1 MVRKGRPW
9 REKMRR
15 IVPLIM
21 MLLNGWI
28 AVYSAIILF
37 VLLWILLFIPLFLSV
52 LWLGIDLFFYTFGQL
67 LWEFKELII
76 LFLPLLII
84 CSIVNIDSFIMLF
97 KRNFRV
103 LPAIG
108 LMISLIS
115 LATMV
120 ILNPFHRMVPGFD
133 LGIDT
138 RFYVVLFCIVSV
150 DLIFLL
156 YRSFERSTKP
166 LWSRSGGATTSPQ

>member
-1 MVRKGRPW
+1 
-9 REKMRR
+9 MRR

-52 LWLGIDLFFYTFGQL
+52 LWLGIDLFFYTFGEL
-67 LWEFKELII
+67 LWEFKELFI
-76 LFLPLLII
+76 LFLPLLIL
-84 CSIVNIDSFIMLF
+84 CSIVNTDSFIMLF

-103 LPAIG
+103 LPAFG
-108 LMISLIS
+108 LIISILT
-115 LATMV
+115 LAIMV
-120 ILNPFHRMVPGFD
+120 ILNPFHQLVPGFD

-138 RFYVVLFCIVSV
+138 RFFIVLGCIAFI
-150 DLIFLL
+150 DLVFLL

-166 LWSRSGGATTSPQ
+166 IWRRRVKTTTSPQ

>member
-1 MVRKGRPW
+1 
-9 REKMRR
+9 MRR
-15 IVPLIM
+15 IIPLIM

-37 VLLWILLFIPLFLSV
+37 VLLWIFLFIPLFISF
-52 LWLGIDLFFYTFGQL
+52 LWQGIDLFFYMFGEL
-67 LWEFKELII
+67 LWEFKELFI
-76 LFLPLLII
+76 LFLPLLIL

-103 LPAIG
+103 LPAFG

-120 ILNPFHRMVPGFD
+120 ILNPFHRVIPGFY

-138 RFYVVLFCIVSV
+138 RFYIVLCCIVSI
-150 DLIFLL
+150 DLTFLL
-156 YRSFERSTKP
+156 YRSFEKMAG
-166 LWSRSGGATTSPQ
+166 SGSMRRADH

>member
-1 MVRKGRPW
+1 
-9 REKMRR
+9 MRR

-52 LWLGIDLFFYTFGQL
+52 LWLGIDLFFYTFGEL
-67 LWEFKELII
+67 FWEFKELFI
-76 LFLPLLII
+76 LFLPLLIL

-97 KRNFRV
+97 KRNFRA
-103 LPAIG
+103 LPTIG
-108 LMISLIS
+108 LMISILT
-115 LATMV
+115 LAMMV
-120 ILNPFHRMVPGFD
+120 ILNPFHQLVPGFD
-133 LGIDT
+133 LGIDS

-150 DLIFLL
+150 DLIFFL

-166 LWSRSGGATTSPQ
+166 LWSLIGCLRSD